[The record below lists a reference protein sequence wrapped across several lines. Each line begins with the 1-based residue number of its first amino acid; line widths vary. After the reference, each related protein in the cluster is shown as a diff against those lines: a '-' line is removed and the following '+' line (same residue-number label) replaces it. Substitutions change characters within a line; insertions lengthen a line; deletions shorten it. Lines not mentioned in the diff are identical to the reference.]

1 MSNLKNKEV
10 VFKSS
15 VFTRDKKKCTGC
27 GACSQICTKHAIKME
42 EDSEGFLFPKLNLDL
57 CVKCGRCDRICPV
70 VNFHQENLEG
80 KQKCYVVTN
89 VNRKYSR
96 NSATVG
102 VATMLAEYIVNQGG
116 YVFGAFL
123 DETEWKTK
131 HICVHDT
138 DSIERI
144 RNSKYVQSNTRST
157 FSEVKSL
164 LQSGEMVLYTGTPCQ
179 IAGLKSF
186 LSKDYDNLFTMDLI
200 CHGTYS
206 YKLLQ
211 KEIEFWKSKCKGE
224 IKNFRFRSKEH
235 SPWSVGGIVNFDV
248 FKKGVKVKH
257 VERHGSCSPIYRCYA
272 YSGDG
277 KKYTLREVCYSCA
290 FRSASRYGDITVG
303 DAWGLAY
310 SHPEV
315 FTRQNLKS
323 GISVVFTNSSKG
335 AYLFEKIHK
344 CLKINKV
351 SHSDAFAQEALNITN
366 RIIPKERTEIYA
378 NCDEVEWG
386 SLIEKTLHVKF
397 DEVYKRYKM
406 QQIKMKIKNIIKT
419 VIFYKLWR
427 K

>member
-10 VFKSS
+10 EFKSS
-15 VFTRDKKKCTGC
+15 VFTGDKKKCTGC

-57 CVKCGRCDRICPV
+57 CVKCGRCDRICPM
-70 VNFHQENLEG
+70 VNFHQENIED

-89 VNRKYSR
+89 IDRHFSR
-96 NSATVG
+96 NSATTG
-102 VATMLAEYIVNQGG
+102 VATMLAEYIVSQGG

-131 HICVHDT
+131 HICIHDT
-138 DSIERI
+138 DSIEKI
-144 RNSKYVQSNTRST
+144 RNSKYAQSNTLNT
-157 FSEVKSL
+157 YSEVKKL
-164 LQSGEMVLYTGTPCQ
+164 LHDGKKVLYTGTPCQ

-186 LSKDYDNLFTMDLI
+186 LSKDYDNLFTMDLV

-211 KEIEFWKSKCKGE
+211 KEIDFWKSKCKGE
-224 IKNFRFRSKEH
+224 IRNFRFRSKEH

-248 FKKGVKVKH
+248 FKKGKKVKH

-277 KKYTLREVCYSCA
+277 KNYTLREACYKCA

-315 FTRQNLKS
+315 FTQENRKS
-323 GISVVFTNSSKG
+323 GISIVLINCSKG
-335 AYLFEKIHK
+335 ACLFDKIHK
-344 CLKINKV
+344 NLAVIEV
-351 SHSDAFAQEALNITN
+351 SHSEAFAQEALNTTN
-366 RIIPKERTEIYA
+366 RIVPKERAEIYA
-378 NCDEVEWG
+378 YCNDTEWG
-386 SLIEKTLHVKF
+386 SLIEDILHVKF
-397 DEVYKRYKM
+397 DDLYRHYKM
-406 QQIKMKIKNIIKT
+406 QQIKIKIKKMIKT
-419 VIFYKLWR
+419 VIFYNLW
-427 K
+427 KK